1 MDCSEEV
8 RCGLE
13 VARSDAPE
21 VLQAVEE
28 AFDEVSVAIEFAID
42 GADDANV
49 ALTWDVSGGAGGFD
63 CFGHGAAEL
72 AAIGDDIAAEPE
84 RLNQFWRGRLV
95 GRLAG
100 GEDETDR
107 QATAVD
113 HRVDLAGQSPTGA
126 TNGVIRG
133 PFLPPAAS

>member
-8 RCGLE
+8 RCCLE

-42 GADDANV
+42 GADDADV

-63 CFGHGAAEL
+63 CFGHGAAEV
-72 AAIGDDIAAEPE
+72 AAPAPRPAACSAEAGDRSP
-84 RLNQFWRGRLV
+84 FLV
-95 GRLAG
+95 GQIDAN
-100 GEDETDR
+100 D
-107 QATAVD
+107 Q
-113 HRVDLAGQSPTGA
+113 QGA
-126 TNGVIRG
+126 SMALIRCG
-133 PFLPPAAS
+133 RPLV